1 MRTSIILWS
10 GYLME
15 RSHMRDKDVIGKII
29 SKSIF
34 EK

>member
-1 MRTSIILWS
+1 MRTSIKLWS
-10 GYLME
+10 AYLME
-15 RSHMRDKDVIGKII
+15 RSHMRDIDVSGKII